1 MRSLMNVLSGITS
14 IYMLVIFIRI
24 MLTWFSGISYGGP
37 LLILS
42 RLTDPYLNWFRRF
55 RFLRAGNLDLSP
67 IAAISVLSLMNQI
80 FSTLAWYGRIS
91 LGLILALVLRG
102 LWSAV
107 SFLLGFCAVVL
118 ILRLIAYLTSRNIFS
133 SFWRVID
140 TISQPLLYRINR
152 ILFSNR
158 IVHYRTGLISAIA
171 FLAILGVGLHFLVGI
186 GVRLLAKLPF

>member
-80 FSTLAWYGRIS
+80 FSTLALYGRIS

-118 ILRLIAYLTSRNIFS
+118 ILLLIAYLTSRNIFS